1 MFARL
6 TRGMQLGRLTLHA
19 WLALAAF
26 DVVRLFG
33 FAWIRELLRRRPT
46 TGKFRFAAEEIV
58 WCVEEACVWY
68 MKRAHCL
75 QRSAVTAWLLR
86 AHGIDAEMV
95 IGFRPLP
102 FESHAWVEVAGDVIN
117 DRPQYQK
124 AFKVIDRI

>member
-6 TRGMQLGRLTLHA
+6 TRGLQLGRLTLHA

-58 WCVEEACVWY
+58 WSVEEACVWY
-68 MKRAHCL
+68 VKSAHCL

>member
-1 MFARL
+1 MFVTMTRGTQLARL
-6 TRGMQLGRLTLHA
+6 TLQA

-33 FAWIRELLRRRPT
+33 FAWIREVLRRRPT

-58 WCVEEACVWY
+58 WSVEEACVWY
-68 MKRAHCL
+68 VKRAHCL

-102 FESHAWVEVAGDVIN
+102 FESHAWVEVAGDVVN

>member
-6 TRGMQLGRLTLHA
+6 TRGLQLGRLTLHA

-68 MKRAHCL
+68 VKRAHCL